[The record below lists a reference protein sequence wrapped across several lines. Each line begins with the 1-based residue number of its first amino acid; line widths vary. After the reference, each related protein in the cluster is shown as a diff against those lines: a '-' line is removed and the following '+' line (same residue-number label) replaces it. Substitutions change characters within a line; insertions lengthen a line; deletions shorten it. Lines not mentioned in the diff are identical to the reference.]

1 MALFRLLTLCA
12 QYENTENFDSDDDDD
27 DDDDDDEEDV
37 IGKKK
42 RQPDIVINEVRLS
55 SRYQRQFNHSITSCS
70 RKQN

>member
-1 MALFRLLTLCA
+1 MVLFRLLTLCA
-12 QYENTENFDSDDDDD
+12 QYENSENFDS

>member
-1 MALFRLLTLCA
+1 MALFRLHTLCA
-12 QYENTENFDSDDDDD
+12 QYENSENFDSDD

-55 SRYQRQFNHSITSCS
+55 SRCQRQFHHSITSCS